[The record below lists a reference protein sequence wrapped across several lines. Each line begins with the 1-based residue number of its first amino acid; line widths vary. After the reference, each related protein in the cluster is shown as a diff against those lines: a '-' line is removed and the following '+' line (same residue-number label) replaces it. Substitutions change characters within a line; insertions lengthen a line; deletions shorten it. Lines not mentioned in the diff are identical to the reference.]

1 MYSNPIKYNRV
12 NGRVFDKKS
21 DEWEHV
27 RKLSESRIVQTYNPI
42 IYKYRSIDISAYVD
56 NCKEMPERGKYIY
69 INNFDRTLD
78 IIKNNRIYA
87 PRVEQLNDPF
97 EGLYINFTVLGMMGD
112 SIARGIGNRKRVLE
126 NMYKQR
132 IISMSKSARIP
143 QLWAY
148 YAQNYTGVCLVFRT
162 NNTFKD
168 YRDIVY
174 YRSDDNPY
182 IAGIND
188 MDIIREIG
196 EINLFYKQ
204 IDWQSEQE
212 VRIRCNSENEFLQ
225 FESQELIAVILGQN
239 ISHCMKNQII
249 EECEKMSKEVYIAKI
264 DYYNSKIY
272 IIPYGMDMTGD
283 GRDMYDKWY
292 DFREKN
298 SEKVSLNIKGEL
310 IEDGII

>member
-264 DYYNSKIY
+264 D
-272 IIPYGMDMTGD
+272 
-283 GRDMYDKWY
+283 
-292 DFREKN
+292 
-298 SEKVSLNIKGEL
+298 
-310 IEDGII
+310 

>member
-1 MYSNPIKYNRV
+1 MILR
-12 NGRVFDKKS
+12 
-21 DEWEHV
+21 
-27 RKLSESRIVQTYNPI
+27 RI
-42 IYKYRSIDISAYVD
+42 
-56 NCKEMPERGKYIY
+56 
-69 INNFDRTLD
+69 LD
-78 IIKNNRIYA
+78 
-87 PRVEQLNDPF
+87 
-97 EGLYINFTVLGMMGD
+97 
-112 SIARGIGNRKRVLE
+112 
-126 NMYKQR
+126 
-132 IISMSKSARIP
+132 
-143 QLWAY
+143 
-148 YAQNYTGVCLVFRT
+148 
-162 NNTFKD
+162 KD

-298 SEKVSLNIKGEL
+298 PEKVSLNIKGEL